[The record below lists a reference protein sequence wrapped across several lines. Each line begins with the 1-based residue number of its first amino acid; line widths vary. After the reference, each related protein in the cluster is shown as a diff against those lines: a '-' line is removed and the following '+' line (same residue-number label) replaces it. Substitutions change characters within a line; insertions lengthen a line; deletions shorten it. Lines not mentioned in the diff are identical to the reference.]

1 MSRTL
6 ASQCKLGDF
15 ITWHD
20 PASPKRQCTYRVISL
35 PLNGRAQ
42 VGLEHLKGG
51 GSNGAPG
58 EHTTSWLP
66 LNRLDEEWT
75 LGGPAE
81 LLEPLLDP
89 KEFARLFKLGLILG
103 LGELVLHA

>member
-20 PASPKRQCTYRVISL
+20 PASPKHKCTYLVVSL
-35 PLNGRAQ
+35 PSSKWGQ

-51 GSNGAPG
+51 NSDGAPG
-58 EHTTSWLP
+58 EHTNSALS
-66 LNRLDEEWT
+66 LERLDEEWT

-81 LLEPLLDP
+81 LLEPHMAP
-89 KEFARLFKLGLILG
+89 EEFARLFKLGLILG
-103 LGELVLHA
+103 LGTMTLHA